1 MKTLLAVPFV
11 TVLVAAF
18 ASTAVAQ
25 PRNRLAGPLDFR
37 ANRVVAG
44 THHPRARAE
53 FECGPVAP
61 ETALDRMLLVLDS
74 GPDSDAEAHALIERR
89 SI

>member
-1 MKTLLAVPFV
+1 
-11 TVLVAAF
+11 
-18 ASTAVAQ
+18 
-25 PRNRLAGPLDFR
+25 
-37 ANRVVAG
+37 
-44 THHPRARAE
+44 
-53 FECGPVAP
+53 VAP